1 VRYCLIFL
9 AWCPLTASAGTS
21 YLVTNKILSAP
32 HASTSPR
39 HASSSVAQYFVED
52 GAVRAA
58 GLDERTVYLFK
69 DTRAFVIDTASKV
82 IQVVTSAT
90 VSQVQQRMDERVSYV
105 KDAAAKL
112 PPDKRAVMDK
122 MAADM
127 QALNDS
133 RRSAVARDYHLT
145 DRSESVDGHACRVWE
160 VQEWQAKRFEICV
173 ARKPAIP
180 GSADILNGMQKLSG
194 YWQGS
199 IFALGVKLG
208 NAGWWPQIAALDGL
222 PILIREFKDGSAVAE
237 TTLTSIGSG
246 VDAASMLDLPDE
258 YSRTEVAFIP

>member
-1 VRYCLIFL
+1 LIFL
-9 AWCPLTASAGTS
+9 AWCPLIASAGTS
-21 YLVTNKILSAP
+21 YLVTHKILSAQ
-32 HASTSPR
+32 R
-39 HASSSVAQYFVED
+39 ASSSVAQYFVED
-52 GAVRAA
+52 GAVRASE
-58 GLDERTVYLFK
+58 LDERTVYLFK
-69 DTRAFVIDTASKV
+69 DTRAFVIDNASRV

-133 RRSAVARDYHLT
+133 RRSAVPRDYHLT
-145 DRSESVDGHACRVWE
+145 DRSESIDGRTCRVWE
-160 VQEWQAKRFEICV
+160 VEEWQAKRFEVCV

-180 GSADILNGMQKLSG
+180 GSADILKGMQKLSG

-208 NAGWWPQIAALDGL
+208 NTGWWPQIAALDGL
-222 PILIREFKDGSAVAE
+222 PILVREFKDGSAVAE
-237 TTLTSIGSG
+237 TTLTSIRSG
-246 VDAASMLDLPDE
+246 VPSASMLDLPSE
-258 YSRTEVAFIP
+258 YSRSEVAFIP